1 MSIRL
6 IASYAAAGALTVY
19 GAIGITGAA
28 KAQANVWKE
37 CGTQY
42 QVAKAADE
50 LNGQSWRD
58 FLQAC
63 RVRLAERMAPAAVPG
78 PSDAT
83 NTRDSFLKE
92 CGAQY
97 RVAKAANELKGQSWL
112 DFLKACR
119 ARIAEQP
126 ALGEAGATTSPPA
139 SVPAAEF
146 NDCSASG
153 GRPGPDCCSCGSSRS
168 YHFRVWGGDGAARF
182 HADDPF
188 RRCSR

>member
-58 FLQAC
+58 FLKAC
-63 RVRLAERMAPAAVPG
+63 RVRIAERMAPAAVPG

-126 ALGEAGATTSPPA
+126 ALGEAGATASPPA
-139 SVPAAEF
+139 SIPAAESTIAPPPAAAPAPIAAPAATPAPAISEF
-146 NDCSASG
+146 
-153 GRPGPDCCSCGSSRS
+153 
-168 YHFRVWGGDGAARF
+168 WGGDGAARF